1 MANNFLAPGRHVSLK
16 LVIFT
21 PELLISLSAPPTLA
35 RGSNTRLGD
44 MTRYG
49 TGPDPSGRTF
59 LLFITFI
66 VIIYY
71 YCVLTREAQRIVVYT
86 TLGCGLVETTPNWA
100 WPIEVRV
107 FPYLLYKEVSTS
119 LLGHE
124 I

>member
-1 MANNFLAPGRHVSLK
+1 MSL
-16 LVIFT
+16 LRPFATNQII
-21 PELLISLSAPPTLA
+21 LL
-35 RGSNTRLGD
+35 
-44 MTRYG
+44 TRYG
-49 TGPDPSGRTF
+49 TGADPSGQTF

-71 YCVLTREAQRIVVYT
+71 CVLTREAQRVVVYD
-86 TLGCGLVETTPNWA
+86 TLGCGLVEITPNWA

-107 FPYLLYKEVSTS
+107 FPYLLYKKVSTS

>member
-1 MANNFLAPGRHVSLK
+1 
-16 LVIFT
+16 
-21 PELLISLSAPPTLA
+21 
-35 RGSNTRLGD
+35 

-59 LLFITFI
+59 LLFITFMLNI
-66 VIIYY
+66 IIIIYY

-119 LLGHE
+119 SLGQK

>member
-1 MANNFLAPGRHVSLK
+1 
-16 LVIFT
+16 
-21 PELLISLSAPPTLA
+21 
-35 RGSNTRLGD
+35 

-71 YCVLTREAQRIVVYT
+71 HCVLTREAQRVVVYT
-86 TLGCGLVETTPNWA
+86 TLGCGLVETTPNLV

-107 FPYLLYKEVSTS
+107 FPYLLYKKVSTS